1 MSVDNE
7 LSVLSLET
15 AMQFVG
21 DPDLF
26 AEIAEML
33 LDELPEQMGF
43 LQTHWDN
50 GDLENL
56 YKTAHRLKGNFGVV
70 AAQQAHAAAKTLESA
85 ARAGDAAASQTA
97 VGELQAA
104 VDEVVPVIKQHVA
117 EMTAQ

>member
-7 LSVLSLET
+7 LAVLSIDT

-21 DPDLF
+21 DPELF
-26 AEIAEML
+26 VEISEML
-33 LDELPEQMGF
+33 LEELPEQMGF

-70 AAQQAHAAAKTLESA
+70 AAQQAHAAAKTLESV
-85 ARAGDAAASQTA
+85 ARHGDEAASEAA
-97 VGELQAA
+97 VTELQAA
-104 VDEVVPVIKQHVA
+104 VAVVVPVLEQHIA
-117 EMTAQ
+117 DAKA